1 MKAEERH
8 SYLELCIPY
17 VFGRLNP
24 GNRKQFEA
32 HLATGCVPCT
42 KELAELHEAMALL
55 PVLLKQEVPPQR
67 VRERVLA
74 DTSARKTERPPVAKM
89 AVEAPGKEE
98 APVSR
103 RPRPWLSYTLV
114 FLSVVII
121 LVLALFVNDLL
132 STIGGQE
139 RRAVE
144 LQGELQKRDEVL
156 SVLRSD
162 RLELILLNGLGPSPE
177 TRGKLLWDPSKKR
190 AILQTSD
197 LPESPANNEY
207 QLWIIK
213 SGRASSAGT
222 FAVAGE
228 KERESFFKVIDL
240 TAGERQEIDGFS
252 VTLEPKGGS
261 AQPTG
266 VVYLRGTV
274 R

>member
-1 MKAEERH
+1 MKTEERH

-42 KELAELHEAMALL
+42 KELVELHEAMALL
-55 PVLLKQEVPPQR
+55 PVLLKQEVPPQH
-67 VRERVLA
+67 VRERVLT
-74 DTSARKTERPPVAKM
+74 DTSARKTERPPLPKKP
-89 AVEAPGKEE
+89 VEAPVKEE

-103 RPRPWLSYTLV
+103 RPRPWLGYTLV
-114 FLSVVII
+114 FLSIVII
-121 LVLALFVNDLL
+121 VVLAIFVNDLL

-139 RRAVE
+139 RRVVE
-144 LQGELQKRDEVL
+144 LRGELQKRDEIL

-162 RLELILLNGLGPSPE
+162 RLEVIVLSGLGPSPAA
-177 TRGKLLWDPSKKR
+177 RGKILWDPSKKE
-190 AILQTSD
+190 AIVQTAE
-197 LPESPANNEY
+197 LPESPANSEY

-213 SGRASSAGT
+213 NGRPSSVGM
-222 FAVAGE
+222 FAISGE
-228 KERESFFKVIDL
+228 KEMESFFKVIDL

-266 VVYLRGTV
+266 AAYLRGK
-274 R
+274 